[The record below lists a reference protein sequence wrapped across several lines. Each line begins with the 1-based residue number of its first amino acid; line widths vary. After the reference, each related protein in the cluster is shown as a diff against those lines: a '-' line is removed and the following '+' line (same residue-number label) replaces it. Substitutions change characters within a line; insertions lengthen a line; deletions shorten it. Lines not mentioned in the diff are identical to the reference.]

1 MTKQPRPIREDMKP
15 NEDVIFDQQ
24 IERVKMELPNRPRR
38 YVRAGAVVMWLL
50 LALVALSL
58 WLMRLMGTITL
69 PW

>member
-1 MTKQPRPIREDMKP
+1 MREDMKP

-24 IERVKMELPNRPRR
+24 IERVKMELPNQPRR